1 MQVEGLSINL
11 ATIREQCGFAEAVD
25 VCLKHGITAIA
36 PWRDQVAAIGLEEAS
51 RIVRSNGLKLTGLC
65 RGGFFPAPDAAGRE
79 KAIDDN
85 KRAVDEAAEL
95 GADCLVLV
103 VGGLPGGS
111 TNIDA
116 ARSMVLEGIA
126 AVLPHARAAGVPLA
140 IEPLHPMYAAD
151 RACVNTLGQALD
163 ICEALGPGVGAAIDV
178 YHVWWDPDL
187 NEQIA
192 RAGRMKAILA
202 HHICDWLVPTKDML
216 TDRGMMGDGVID
228 LKAIRREVEAAGFHG
243 AQEVEI
249 FSADNWWKRP
259 AEEVIATCVE
269 RYRSCC
275 RDD

>member
-1 MQVEGLSINL
+1 MLVEGLSINL

-25 VCLKHGITAIA
+25 ICLKHGITAIA
-36 PWRDQVAAIGLEEAS
+36 PWRDQVAAVGFDEAV

-65 RGGFFPAPDAAGRE
+65 RGGFFPAPEASGRE

-85 KRAVDEAAEL
+85 RRAVDEAAEL

-111 TNIDA
+111 KNIDA
-116 ARSMVLEGIA
+116 ARRMVLEGIA

-163 ICEALGPGVGAAIDV
+163 ICDTLGPGVGVAIDV

-187 NEQIA
+187 DEQIA
-192 RAGRMKAILA
+192 RAGKMQAILA

-228 LKAIRREVEAAGFHG
+228 LRGTRRAIEAAGYHG
-243 AQEVEI
+243 PQEVEI
-249 FSADNWWKRP
+249 FSSADWWQRP
-259 AEEVIATCVE
+259 GDEVLATCLS
-269 RYRSCC
+269 RYETVCQP
-275 RDD
+275 

>member
-1 MQVEGLSINL
+1 MLVDGLSINL

-25 VCLKHGITAIA
+25 ICLKHGITAIA
-36 PWRDQVAAIGLEEAS
+36 PWRDQVAAIGFDEAV

-65 RGGFFPAPDAAGRE
+65 RGGFFPAPEASGRE

-85 KRAVDEAAEL
+85 RRAVDEAAEL

-111 TNIDA
+111 KNIDA
-116 ARSMVLEGIA
+116 ARRMVLEGIA

-163 ICEALGPGVGAAIDV
+163 ICDTLGPGVGVAIDV

-187 NEQIA
+187 DEQIA
-192 RAGRMKAILA
+192 RAGKMQAILA

-228 LKAIRREVEAAGFHG
+228 LKGIRRRIEAAGFHG

-269 RYRSCC
+269 RYRNCC
-275 RDD
+275 

>member
-11 ATIREQCGFAEAVD
+11 ATIREQCGFAEAVNI
-25 VCLKHGITAIA
+25 CLKHGITAIA
-36 PWRDQVAAIGLEEAS
+36 PWRDQVAAVGLDEAV
-51 RIVRSNGLKLTGLC
+51 RIVKSNGLKLTGLC
-65 RGGFFPAPDAAGRE
+65 RGGFFPAADAAGRE

-85 KRAVDEAAEL
+85 KRAIDEAAAL

-111 TNIDA
+111 KNIDA
-116 ARSMVLEGIA
+116 ARRMVEDGIA
-126 AVLPHARAAGVPLA
+126 TVLRHARAAGVPLA

-163 ICEALGPGVGAAIDV
+163 MCEALGPGVGVAIDV

-187 NEQIA
+187 ANQIA
-192 RAGRMKAILA
+192 RAGRMNAILA
-202 HHICDWLVPTKDML
+202 HHICDWLVPTRDML

-228 LKAIRREVEAAGFHG
+228 LKGIRRRIEAAGFHG

-249 FSADNWWKRP
+249 FSAENWWKRP

-275 RDD
+275 

>member
-1 MQVEGLSINL
+1 MQVEGLSVNL

-25 VCLKHGITAIA
+25 ICLKQGITQIA
-36 PWRDQVAAIGLEEAS
+36 PWRDQVAKVGLEEAV
-51 RIVRSNGLKLTGLC
+51 RIVRANGLKLTGLC
-65 RGGFFPAPDAAGRE
+65 RGGFFPAIDRAGWE
-79 KAIDDN
+79 KNLDDN
-85 KRAVDEAAEL
+85 RRAIDEAAAL

-103 VGGLPGGS
+103 VGGLPGS
-111 TNIDA
+111 SKDIAA
-116 ARSMVLEGIA
+116 ARLMVSDGIA
-126 AVLPHARAAGVPLA
+126 AVLPHAQAAGVPLA

-163 ICEALGPGVGAAIDV
+163 ICEQLGEDVGVAIDV

-187 NEQIA
+187 AEQIA
-192 RAGRMKAILA
+192 RAGRMKRIFA

-228 LKAIRREVEAAGFHG
+228 LKGIRRMIEEAGFLG

-259 AEEVIATCVE
+259 ADEVIATCVE
-269 RYRSCC
+269 RYHSCC
-275 RDD
+275 QV